1 MECEGSTGQLAKTD
15 LCHFPLVDIHG
26 HISPLPKMKS
36 KIDSR
41 HLLVAAESFRE
52 QTSPAGHL
60 ALPTS
65 PFSNFW
71 NFWWQVE
78 CVLLKSLKHR
88 TTLCVLPYSLLFG
101 CPCGLA
107 EITPTHNAILH
118 TSPKEIFLVSFHF
131 HMAHVQL
138 SPRKQS
144 GKFVTEEKEVVGTPD
159 LLHPLSCVT
168 VRTRYFSIN

>member
-41 HLLVAAESFRE
+41 HLLVAAKSFRE
-52 QTSPAGHL
+52 ETSPAGHL
-60 ALPTS
+60 ALPTI

-78 CVLLKSLKHR
+78 CVLLNSLKHR
-88 TTLCVLPYSLLFG
+88 TTLCVLPYSPLWLPLWSCWNPTYSQCNSAHQLKGDISGLLPLSHG
-101 CPCGLA
+101 TC
-107 EITPTHNAILH
+107 
-118 TSPKEIFLVSFHF
+118 S
-131 HMAHVQL
+131 QL
-138 SPRKQS
+138 SPMKQS